1 MADNPVSGVDVE
13 TAGDWAKK
21 EFMENDLGS
30 FVSVTRDG
38 SNVDYIID
46 IDGQAAALVGGD
58 GTDED
63 KKKAEDFL
71 ARNIGIKTS
80 TDVSGE
86 LNLTY
91 AITTEDRDNPEVDG
105 SPSSTEKSVQ
115 LSLNV
120 SGRADIFT
128 IDAFCEMD

>member
-1 MADNPVSGVDVE
+1 MLRETSAAGDIFYGLKWDGAKLVADNPVSGVDVE

-63 KKKAEDFL
+63 KQKAEDFL

-80 TDVSGE
+80 TDVS
-86 LNLTY
+86 
-91 AITTEDRDNPEVDG
+91 
-105 SPSSTEKSVQ
+105 
-115 LSLNV
+115 
-120 SGRADIFT
+120 
-128 IDAFCEMD
+128 